1 MVTFFASMLGK
12 FAGSGKGLSPANC
25 LYTPHP
31 YFQIKQI
38 SSACEVLLPPLVDS
52 QNTRTMMCFFL
63 TAILNLIRNVFS
75 INTTFWLL
83 QTLGGVVFRDGSVFF
98 SVSSSLQSSFA
109 FNLAISDNLQKDKNN
124 ITAEY

>member
-1 MVTFFASMLGK
+1 M
-12 FAGSGKGLSPANC
+12 
-25 LYTPHP
+25 
-31 YFQIKQI
+31 
-38 SSACEVLLPPLVDS
+38 
-52 QNTRTMMCFFL
+52 FFL
-63 TAILNLIRNVFS
+63 AAILNLIRNVFS

-124 ITAEY
+124 ITGEY

>member
-1 MVTFFASMLGK
+1 M
-12 FAGSGKGLSPANC
+12 
-25 LYTPHP
+25 
-31 YFQIKQI
+31 
-38 SSACEVLLPPLVDS
+38 
-52 QNTRTMMCFFL
+52 FFL
-63 TAILNLIRNVFS
+63 AAILNLIRNVFS

-109 FNLAISDNLQKDKNN
+109 FNLVISGNLQKDKNN